1 MFTGTILENLLLGF
15 EGEVDEKKLLKVCQQ
30 ADILEDIQKMP
41 LGFQTQVSE
50 DGGLSGGQK
59 QRLAIARA
67 LLSKQPILIFDEAT
81 SAVSY
86 THLLIPNLHGSIS
99 IWNDEFTLTVNRTN

>member
-67 LLSKQPILIFDEAT
+67 LLSNQPILILMKLQVVWTGKLKVE
-81 SAVSY
+81 
-86 THLLIPNLHGSIS
+86 
-99 IWNDEFTLTVNRTN
+99 